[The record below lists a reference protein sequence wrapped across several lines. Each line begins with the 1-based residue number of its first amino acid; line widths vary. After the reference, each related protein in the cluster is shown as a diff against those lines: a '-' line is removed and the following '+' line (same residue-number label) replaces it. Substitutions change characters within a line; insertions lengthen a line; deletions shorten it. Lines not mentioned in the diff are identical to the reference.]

1 MNATNENAAR
11 LAALTAM
18 LSDKDGLVRQK
29 ARLQLVEMGEA
40 AVPALARAL
49 QEAPSKNARWG
60 AAKALGEL
68 LHPGAIPALLD
79 ALEDRDSDVAWLAA
93 VALNKL
99 GPKAWKPVLHRL
111 IERGVDSVAVRA
123 GVHHIF
129 AGQKFGDY
137 EDLFATLMR
146 GLEFGE
152 LDEAGAMAAT
162 EIQRR
167 MLTELWLECRAI
179 GKSGAGEDDGT

>member
-1 MNATNENAAR
+1 MTVSNKSETQLAT
-11 LAALTAM
+11 LVDM
-18 LSDKDGLVRQK
+18 LNDKDGLIRQK
-29 ARLQLVEMGEA
+29 ARLQLVEIGET
-40 AVPALARAL
+40 AVPALAKVL
-49 QEAPSKNARWG
+49 QEAPSRNARWG

-68 LHPGAIPALLD
+68 LHTGAIPALLD

-99 GPKAWKPVLHRL
+99 GQAAWKPVLQRL

-129 AGQKFGDY
+129 TGQKFGGY
-137 EDLFATLMR
+137 EDLFAPLMR

-152 LDEAGAMAAT
+152 LDETGAMAAT
-162 EIQRR
+162 EIQKR
-167 MLTELWLECRAI
+167 MLTELWLECQAI
-179 GKSGAGEDDGT
+179 GKGEVVKDGGE

>member
-1 MNATNENAAR
+1 MNADNENATR
-11 LAALTAM
+11 LAALIAM
-18 LSDKDGLVRQK
+18 LNDKDGLVRQK
-29 ARLQLVEMGEA
+29 ARLQLVVTGEA
-40 AVPALARAL
+40 AVPALTRVL

-60 AAKALGEL
+60 AAKALGEI
-68 LHPGAIPALLD
+68 LHPGSVPALLD

-99 GPKAWKPVLHRL
+99 GRTAWKPVLQRL
-111 IERGVDSVAVRA
+111 ITRGVDSVAVRA

-137 EDLFATLMR
+137 EDLFAILMR

-152 LDEAGAMAAT
+152 LDEAGALAAA
-162 EIQRR
+162 EIQKR
-167 MLTELWLECRAI
+167 MLAELWRECQAI
-179 GKSGAGEDDGT
+179 GKGDADEGDGI

>member
-1 MNATNENAAR
+1 MTADNKNATQLET
-11 LAALTAM
+11 LVAM
-18 LSDKDGLVRQK
+18 LNDQDGLVRQK
-29 ARLQLVEMGEA
+29 ARLRLVERGEA
-40 AVPALARAL
+40 AVPALAKVLR
-49 QEAPSKNARWG
+49 EAPSKNARWG

-99 GPKAWKPVLHRL
+99 GQAAWKPVLQRL

-129 AGQKFGDY
+129 TGQKFGDY
-137 EDLFATLMR
+137 EEQFATLMR

-152 LDEAGAMAAT
+152 LDEAGSMAAT
-162 EIQRR
+162 EIQKR
-167 MLTELWLECRAI
+167 MLTELWLECQAI
-179 GKSGAGEDDGT
+179 GKGDAGENGGV

>member
-1 MNATNENAAR
+1 MNADNENATR
-11 LAALTAM
+11 LAALAAM
-18 LSDKDGLVRQK
+18 LNDKDGLVRQK
-29 ARLQLVEMGEA
+29 ARLQLAEAGEA
-40 AVPALARAL
+40 AVPPLTKVLR
-49 QEAPSKNARWG
+49 EAPSKNARWG
-60 AAKALGEL
+60 AAKALGEI

-99 GPKAWKPVLHRL
+99 GQDAWKPVLQRL

-129 AGQKFGDY
+129 AGQKFKGY
-137 EDLFATLMR
+137 EELFATLMR

-152 LDEAGAMAAT
+152 LDEAGAMAAA
-162 EIQRR
+162 EIQKR
-167 MLTELWLECRAI
+167 MLTELWRECQAI
-179 GKSGAGEDDGT
+179 GRDDADEGGGM